1 MHQIIYSLI
10 ICIVVGGTAG
20 YLGSLMI
27 TKRTAL
33 IGDAF
38 GHVALPGIA
47 LALVYNFDPSLG
59 ALVALTIGVFLIWL
73 FELKT
78 KLPIEALTVIVFT
91 ASVAIAFLF
100 IPEEQVSSALIGDIS
115 KVDITSVIISITLC
129 SILIFI
135 LNRIYKKVLLMNMSE
150 LIAQTEHINTKVLNL
165 IFLLCVAV
173 IVAIGIKITGSL
185 LIGALVITPAATAR
199 NLARNLSQYIYGS
212 FILGVIYC
220 LIGFILFKTTGF
232 SAGPMTIL
240 TASILFI
247 ISVII
252 KRK

>member
-1 MHQIIYSLI
+1 M
-10 ICIVVGGTAG
+10 VGGTAG

-47 LALVYNFDPSLG
+47 IALVYSFDPSAG
-59 ALVALTIGVFLIWL
+59 ALIALLIGVLLIWL

-78 KLPIEALTVIVFT
+78 KLPIEALTGIVFT

-100 IPEEQVSSALIGDIS
+100 LPEEQISSALIGDIS
-115 KVDITSVIISITLC
+115 SVNITEVLITLVFC
-129 SILIFI
+129 SILI
-135 LNRIYKKVLLMNMSE
+135 LVLKSIYQKVLLMNMSE
-150 LIAQTEHINTKVLNL
+150 LIAKTEHINVKLINL
-165 IFLLCVAV
+165 VFLICVAV

-199 NLARNLSQYIYGS
+199 NLAKNLSQYTYGS
-212 FILGVIYC
+212 FILGSCFC
-220 LIGFILFKTTGF
+220 LIGLILYKVTGY

-240 TASILFI
+240 TASIIFI
-247 ISVII
+247 ISMIL
-252 KRK
+252 KRT